1 MTLLLRVIL
10 VVAFSAIVLAIAY
23 VVVTDPG
30 SGTNVIAL
38 GHRPPVHGTVGPAV
52 KLGRGHAVMAS
63 GPAGLWVA
71 RQPQTGP
78 PGLVERIDT
87 STGKPE
93 HAYHVKILPQG
104 IAVGDGVIWVLGT
117 TPNDDMARLL
127 RIDAASGRV
136 EHRLLLTEP
145 PSCATEKYA
154 SCYPVAT
161 ADGVWVPLLDQVL
174 HVNRTGTMAD
184 QTVPMA
190 GHVWDL
196 TGSTGQL
203 WALAETAI
211 YRITERTG
219 AWHRIGLKKEV
230 GVGVQSNHV
239 AADGNSVW
247 VSSFPRDTTTN
258 PGRLTRIDPVGPVGQ
273 GAQVTGPQVT
283 VSRIYPGAGA
293 LALVDGGLWVARF
306 DGQGEL
312 DRLNAATGALT
323 GPFLPMPDQPTVL
336 AERGDDLWV
345 LSYQSSGNV
354 RTVTKVTLT
363 PAAQ

>member
-1 MTLLLRVIL
+1 MTLLLRVTL
-10 VVAFSAIVLAIAY
+10 VLVASAIVLAVAY

-30 SGTNVIAL
+30 TGTDVTAR
-38 GHRPPVHGTVGPAV
+38 GHRAPVEATVGPAV
-52 KLGRGHAVMAS
+52 SLGRGHAVMAA

-71 RQPQTGP
+71 RQPPTGS
-78 PGLVERIDT
+78 PGEVERIDT
-87 STGKPE
+87 STGTPE
-93 HAYHVKILPQG
+93 HAYQINIVPQG
-104 IAVGDGVIWVLGT
+104 IAVGRGVIWVLGT
-117 TPNDDMARLL
+117 RPNDHMASLL
-127 RIDAASGRV
+127 RIDPTSGRV
-136 EHRLLLTEP
+136 QHRLQLAEP
-145 PSCATEKYA
+145 PSCATEKFA

-161 ADGVWVPLLDQVL
+161 DDGVWVPLLDEIA
-174 HVNRTGTMAD
+174 HVNRSGTMAD
-184 QTVPMA
+184 KTVPVN

-196 TGSTGQL
+196 TGSLGQL

-211 YRITERTG
+211 YRITERTRDRL
-219 AWHRIGLKKEV
+219 RIGLKKHV

-239 AADGNSVW
+239 TTDGHSVW

-258 PGRLTRIDPVGPVGQ
+258 PGRLTRINPSQP
-273 GAQVTGPQVT
+273 PQVT

-323 GPFLPMPDQPTVL
+323 GPFKVMPDDPIVL
-336 AERGDDLWV
+336 VPRRDDLWV
-345 LSYQSSGNV
+345 LSYRSTGNV

-363 PAAQ
+363 PAAK

>member
-1 MTLLLRVIL
+1 VTLLLRVIL
-10 VVAFSAIVLAIAY
+10 VVAVSAIVLAIAY

-30 SGTNVIAL
+30 SGTDVVAR
-38 GHRPPVHGTVGPAV
+38 GHRPPVRGTVGPAV

-87 STGKPE
+87 STGRPE
-93 HAYHVKILPQG
+93 HAYRIKILPQG
-104 IAVGDGVIWVLGT
+104 IAVGRGVIWVLGT
-117 TPNDDMARLL
+117 KPNDKMATLL
-127 RIDAASGRV
+127 RIDPFSGRV
-136 EHRLLLTEP
+136 EHRLQLAEQ
-145 PSCATEKYA
+145 PSCATGKFA

-161 ADGVWVPLLDQVL
+161 DDGVWVPLLDQII
-174 HVNRTGTMAD
+174 HVNRSGTMAD
-184 QTVPMA
+184 QTVLLA

-219 AWHRIGLKKEV
+219 DWQRIGLKKTV
-230 GVGVQSNHV
+230 GVGVKSNHV

-247 VSSFPRDTTTN
+247 VSSFPRGTTTQ
-258 PGRLTRIDPVGPVGQ
+258 PGRLTRIEPEVQGQ
-273 GAQVTGPQVT
+273 QVTGPQVT

-323 GPFLPMPDQPTVL
+323 GPFKVMPDDPTVL
-336 AERGDDLWV
+336 VERGDDLWV
-345 LSYQSSGNV
+345 LSFQSSGNI

-363 PAAQ
+363 PAAH

>member
-1 MTLLLRVIL
+1 MTLLLRVTL
-10 VVAFSAIVLAIAY
+10 VLVASAIVLAVAY

-30 SGTNVIAL
+30 TGTDVTAR
-38 GHRPPVHGTVGPAV
+38 GHRAPVQATVGPAV
-52 KLGRGHAVMAS
+52 SLGRGHAVMAA

-71 RQPQTGP
+71 RQPPTGS
-78 PGLVERIDT
+78 PGEVERIDT
-87 STGKPE
+87 STGTPE
-93 HAYHVKILPQG
+93 HAYQINILPQG
-104 IAVGDGVIWVLGT
+104 IAVGRGVIWVLGT
-117 TPNDDMARLL
+117 RPNDHMASLL
-127 RIDAASGRV
+127 RIDPTSGRV
-136 EHRLLLTEP
+136 QHRLQLAEP
-145 PSCATEKYA
+145 PSCATEKFA

-161 ADGVWVPLLDQVL
+161 DDGVWVPLLDEIA
-174 HVNRTGTMAD
+174 HVNRSGTMAD
-184 QTVPMA
+184 KTVPVN

-196 TGSTGQL
+196 TGSLGQL

-211 YRITERTG
+211 YRITERTRYRL
-219 AWHRIGLKKEV
+219 RIGLKKHV

-239 AADGNSVW
+239 TTDGHSVW

-258 PGRLTRIDPVGPVGQ
+258 PGRLTRINPSQP
-273 GAQVTGPQVT
+273 PQVT

-323 GPFLPMPDQPTVL
+323 GPFKVMPDDPIVL
-336 AERGDDLWV
+336 VPRRDDLWV
-345 LSYQSSGNV
+345 LSYRSTGNV

-363 PAAQ
+363 PAAK

>member
-10 VVAFSAIVLAIAY
+10 VVAISAVVLAIAY

-30 SGTNVIAL
+30 SGTDVIAL
-38 GHRPPVHGTVGPAV
+38 GHRPPVHGTVGDSVA
-52 KLGRGHAVMAS
+52 LGRGHAVMAS

-71 RQPQTGP
+71 RQPQTGS
-78 PGLVERIDT
+78 PGELERIDT
-87 STGKPE
+87 STGRPE
-93 HAYHVKILPQG
+93 HAYQIKILPQG
-104 IAVGDGVIWVLGT
+104 IAVGHGVIWVLGT
-117 TPNDDMARLL
+117 KPNDDMATLL
-127 RIDAASGRV
+127 RIDPSSGRV
-136 EHRLLLTEP
+136 QHRLQLAEQ
-145 PSCATEKYA
+145 PSCATEKFA

-161 ADGVWVPLLDQVL
+161 ADGVWVPLLDEVI
-174 HVNRTGTMAD
+174 HVNRSGTMAD
-184 QTVPMA
+184 KTVPLT

-196 TGSTGQL
+196 TESTGQL

-211 YRITERTG
+211 YRITERTR
-219 AWHRIGLKKEV
+219 ASQRIGLKRHV

-239 AADGNSVW
+239 ATDGSSVW
-247 VSSFPRDTTTN
+247 VSSFPLGTTTN
-258 PGRLTRIDPVGPVGQ
+258 PGRLTRIDPVGQGQ
-273 GAQVTGPQVT
+273 GSQVT

-323 GPFLPMPDQPTVL
+323 GPFLPMPDDPTVL
-336 AERGDDLWV
+336 VERGDDLWV
-345 LSYQSSGNV
+345 LSYQSTGNV

-363 PAAQ
+363 PAAK

>member
-1 MTLLLRVIL
+1 MTLLLRVL
-10 VVAFSAIVLAIAY
+10 VVVALSAIVLAIAY

-30 SGTNVIAL
+30 SGTDVIAR
-38 GHRPPVHGTVGPAV
+38 GHRSPVQGSVGDPV

-71 RQPQTGP
+71 RQPQTGS
-78 PGLVERIDT
+78 PGLLERIDT
-87 STGKPE
+87 STGRPE
-93 HAYHVKILPQG
+93 HGYRIKILPQG
-104 IAVGDGVIWVLGT
+104 IAVGQRVIWVLGT
-117 TPNDDMARLL
+117 KPNDNMATLL
-127 RIDAASGRV
+127 RIDPSSGRV
-136 EHRLLLTEP
+136 EHRLQMVEP
-145 PSCATEKYA
+145 PSCATEKLA

-161 ADGVWVPLLDQVL
+161 ADGVWVPLLDEIV
-174 HVNRTGTMAD
+174 HVNRSGMMAD
-184 QTVPMA
+184 QTVPLT

-211 YRITERTG
+211 YRITERTR
-219 AWHRIGLKKEV
+219 ASQRIGLKQHV

-239 AADGNSVW
+239 AADGSSVW
-247 VSSFPRDTTTN
+247 VSSFPLDTTTN
-258 PGRLTRIDPVGPVGQ
+258 PGRLTRIDPVGQGQ
-273 GAQVTGPQVT
+273 GSQVT

-312 DRLNAATGALT
+312 DRLNAATGTLT
-323 GPFLPMPDQPTVL
+323 GPFLVMPDDPTVL
-336 AERGDDLWV
+336 VQRGDDLWV
-345 LSYQSSGNV
+345 LSYQSTGNV

-363 PAAQ
+363 PTAQ

>member
-1 MTLLLRVIL
+1 MTLLLRVLL
-10 VVAFSAIVLAIAY
+10 VVAISSIVLAIAY
-23 VVVTDPG
+23 LVVTDPG
-30 SGTNVIAL
+30 SGTDVTAH
-38 GHRPPVHGTVGPAV
+38 GHHPPVQGQVGVAV

-71 RQPQTGP
+71 RQPQAGS
-78 PGLVERIDT
+78 PGEVERIDT
-87 STGKPE
+87 TTGEPE
-93 HAYHVKILPQG
+93 HAYRLNILPQG
-104 IAVGDGVIWVLGT
+104 IAVGRGVIWVLGT
-117 TPNDDMARLL
+117 KPNATPATLL
-127 RIDAASGRV
+127 RIDPSSGRIQ
-136 EHRLLLTEP
+136 HRLQLAEQ
-145 PSCATEKYA
+145 PSCATEKFA

-161 ADGVWVPLLDQVL
+161 DDGVWVPLLDEIV
-174 HVNRTGTMAD
+174 HVNRSGTMAE
-184 QTVPMA
+184 QTVPLT

-219 AWHRIGLKKEV
+219 DSLRIGLKKHV

-239 AADGNSVW
+239 TTDGHSVW
-247 VSSFPRDTTTN
+247 VSSFPRDTATN
-258 PGRLTRIDPVGPVGQ
+258 PGRLTRISP
-273 GAQVTGPQVT
+273 TRTPQVM

-323 GPFLPMPDQPTVL
+323 GPFKVMPDDPIVL
-336 AERGDDLWV
+336 VQRGDDLWV
-345 LSYQSSGNV
+345 LSYRSTGNV
-354 RTVTKVTLT
+354 RTITKVTLT
-363 PAAQ
+363 PAAK

>member
-1 MTLLLRVIL
+1 MTLLLRVTL
-10 VVAFSAIVLAIAY
+10 VLVASAIVLAVAY

-30 SGTNVIAL
+30 TGTDVTAR
-38 GHRPPVHGTVGPAV
+38 GHRAPVEATVGPAV
-52 KLGRGHAVMAS
+52 SLGRGHAVMAA

-71 RQPQTGP
+71 RQPPTGS
-78 PGLVERIDT
+78 PGEVERIDT
-87 STGKPE
+87 STGTPE
-93 HAYHVKILPQG
+93 HAYQINILPQG
-104 IAVGDGVIWVLGT
+104 IAVGRGVIWVLGT
-117 TPNDDMARLL
+117 RPNDHMASLL
-127 RIDAASGRV
+127 RIDPTSGRV
-136 EHRLLLTEP
+136 QHRLQLAEP
-145 PSCATEKYA
+145 PSCATEKFA

-161 ADGVWVPLLDQVL
+161 DDGVWVPLLDEIA
-174 HVNRTGTMAD
+174 HVNRSGTMAD
-184 QTVPMA
+184 KTVPVN

-196 TGSTGQL
+196 TGSLGQL

-211 YRITERTG
+211 YRITERTRYRL
-219 AWHRIGLKKEV
+219 RIGLKKHV

-239 AADGNSVW
+239 TTDGHSVW

-258 PGRLTRIDPVGPVGQ
+258 PGRLTRINPSQP
-273 GAQVTGPQVT
+273 PQVT

-323 GPFLPMPDQPTVL
+323 GPFKVMPDDPIVL
-336 AERGDDLWV
+336 VPRRDDLWV
-345 LSYQSSGNV
+345 LSYRSTGNV

-363 PAAQ
+363 PAAK

>member
-10 VVAFSAIVLAIAY
+10 VVVLSAVVLAIAY

-30 SGTNVIAL
+30 SGTDVTAR
-38 GHRPPVHGTVGPAV
+38 GHRSPVAAHVGPAV
-52 KLGRGHAVMAS
+52 RLGRGRAVMAS

-71 RQPQTGP
+71 RQLPTGST
-78 PGLVERIDT
+78 GEVEQIDT
-87 STGKPE
+87 ATGKPE
-93 HAYHVKILPQG
+93 HAYQVNILPEG
-104 IAVGDGVIWVLGT
+104 IAVGHGVIWVLGIK
-117 TPNDDMARLL
+117 PNDDLATLL
-127 RIDAASGRV
+127 RIDPASGRV
-136 EHRLLLTEP
+136 QHRLQLAEQS
-145 PSCATEKYA
+145 SCATSEKFA

-161 ADGVWVPLLDQVL
+161 HDGVWVPLLSEIV
-174 HVNRTGTMAD
+174 HVNRSGAMAD
-184 QTVPMA
+184 QTVPVN

-196 TGSTGQL
+196 TGRVGQL

-211 YRITERTG
+211 YRITERTRVPQ
-219 AWHRIGLKKEV
+219 RIGLKPSV

-239 AADGNSVW
+239 TTDGNSVW

-258 PGRLTRIDPVGPVGQ
+258 PGRLTRIDAVGQ
-273 GAQVTGPQVT
+273 APQVT

-323 GPFLPMPDQPTVL
+323 GPFKVMPDNPIVL
-336 AERGDDLWV
+336 AQRGDDLWV
-345 LSYQSSGNV
+345 LSYRSTGNV
-354 RTVTKVTLT
+354 RTLTKVTLT
-363 PAAQ
+363 PAAK

>member
-10 VVAFSAIVLAIAY
+10 VVVLSAIVLAIAY

-30 SGTNVIAL
+30 SGTDVTAR
-38 GHRPPVHGTVGPAV
+38 GHRSPVQAQVGHAV
-52 KLGRGHAVMAS
+52 ELGPGRAVMAS

-71 RQPQTGP
+71 RQPPTGF
-78 PGLVERIDT
+78 PGEVERIDT
-87 STGKPE
+87 TTGKPE
-93 HAYHVKILPQG
+93 HAYRVNILPEG
-104 IAVGDGVIWVLGT
+104 IAVGHGVIWVLGT
-117 TPNDDMARLL
+117 KRPDGPATLL
-127 RIDAASGRV
+127 RIDPASGRV
-136 EHRLLLTEP
+136 QHRLQLAEQS
-145 PSCATEKYA
+145 SCATHKSA

-161 ADGVWVPLLDQVL
+161 RDGVWVPLISEIV
-174 HVNRTGTMAD
+174 HVNQSGTMAD
-184 QTVPMA
+184 RTAQVN

-196 TGSTGQL
+196 TGRVGQL

-211 YRITERTG
+211 YRITERTRVPQ
-219 AWHRIGLKKEV
+219 RIGLKPSL

-239 AADGNSVW
+239 TTDGNSVW
-247 VSSFPRDTTTN
+247 VSSFPRDTSPN
-258 PGRLTRIDPVGPVGQ
+258 PGRLTRIDPVGQ
-273 GAQVTGPQVT
+273 APQVT

-323 GPFLPMPDQPTVL
+323 GPFKVLPDDPIVL
-336 AERGDDLWV
+336 VQRGDDLWV
-345 LSYQSSGNV
+345 LSYRSTGNV

-363 PAAQ
+363 PAAK

>member
-1 MTLLLRVIL
+1 VTLLLRVIL

-30 SGTNVIAL
+30 SGTDVIAR
-38 GHRPPVHGTVGPAV
+38 GHRPPVQADPGPAV

-71 RQPQTGP
+71 RQPQTGS
-78 PGLVERIDT
+78 PGELERIDT
-87 STGKPE
+87 STGRPE
-93 HAYHVKILPQG
+93 HAYQIKILPQG
-104 IAVGDGVIWVLGT
+104 IAVGHGVIWVLGT
-117 TPNDDMARLL
+117 KPNHDMATLL
-127 RIDAASGRV
+127 RIDPSSGRV
-136 EHRLLLTEP
+136 QHRLQLAEQ
-145 PSCATEKYA
+145 PSCATEKFA

-161 ADGVWVPLLDQVL
+161 ADGVWVPLLDEVI
-174 HVNRTGTMAD
+174 HVNRSGTMAD
-184 QTVPMA
+184 KTVPLT

-196 TGSTGQL
+196 TESTGQL

-211 YRITERTG
+211 YRITERTR
-219 AWHRIGLKKEV
+219 ASQRIGLKRHV

-239 AADGNSVW
+239 ATDGSSVW
-247 VSSFPRDTTTN
+247 VSSFPLATTTTN
-258 PGRLTRIDPVGPVGQ
+258 PGRLTRIDPVGQGQ
-273 GAQVTGPQVT
+273 GSQVT

-312 DRLNAATGALT
+312 DRLNAATGTLT
-323 GPFLPMPDQPTVL
+323 GPFLPMPDDPTVL
-336 AERGDDLWV
+336 VERGDDLWV
-345 LSYQSSGNV
+345 LSYQSTGNV

-363 PAAQ
+363 PAAK

>member
-10 VVAFSAIVLAIAY
+10 VVVLSAVVLAIAY

-30 SGTNVIAL
+30 SGTDVTAR
-38 GHRPPVHGTVGPAV
+38 GHRSPVAAHVGPAV
-52 KLGRGHAVMAS
+52 RLGRGRAVMAS

-71 RQPQTGP
+71 RQPPTGSA
-78 PGLVERIDT
+78 GEVERIDT
-87 STGKPE
+87 ATGKPE
-93 HAYHVKILPQG
+93 HAYQINILPEG
-104 IAVGDGVIWVLGT
+104 IAVGHGVIWVLGIK
-117 TPNDDMARLL
+117 PNDDLATLL
-127 RIDAASGRV
+127 RIDPASGRV
-136 EHRLLLTEP
+136 QHRLQLAEQS
-145 PSCATEKYA
+145 SCATEKRA

-161 ADGVWVPLLDQVL
+161 HDGVWVPLLSEIV
-174 HVNRTGTMAD
+174 HVNRSGAMPD
-184 QTVPMA
+184 QTVPVN

-196 TGSTGQL
+196 TGRVGQL

-211 YRITERTG
+211 YRITERTRVPQ
-219 AWHRIGLKKEV
+219 RIGLKPSV

-239 AADGNSVW
+239 TTDGNSVW

-258 PGRLTRIDPVGPVGQ
+258 PGRLTRIDAVGQ
-273 GAQVTGPQVT
+273 APQVT

-323 GPFLPMPDQPTVL
+323 GPFKVMPDNPIVL
-336 AERGDDLWV
+336 AQRGDDLWV
-345 LSYQSSGNV
+345 LSYRSTGNV
-354 RTVTKVTLT
+354 RTLTKVTLT
-363 PAAQ
+363 PAAK

>member
-10 VVAFSAIVLAIAY
+10 VVVLSAIVLAIAY

-30 SGTNVIAL
+30 SGTDVTAR
-38 GHRPPVHGTVGPAV
+38 GHRSPVQAHVGPAV
-52 KLGRGHAVMAS
+52 RLGHGRAVMAS

-71 RQPQTGP
+71 RQPRTGS
-78 PGLVERIDT
+78 PGEVERIDT
-87 STGKPE
+87 ATGKPE
-93 HAYHVKILPQG
+93 HAYQINILPEG
-104 IAVGDGVIWVLGT
+104 IAVGHGVIWVLGIK
-117 TPNDDMARLL
+117 PNDDLATLL
-127 RIDAASGRV
+127 RIDPASGRV
-136 EHRLLLTEP
+136 QHRLQLAKQ
-145 PSCATEKYA
+145 PSCATEKFA

-161 ADGVWVPLLDQVL
+161 NDGVWVPLLDEIA
-174 HVNRTGTMAD
+174 HVNRSGTMAD
-184 QTVPMA
+184 RTAPVD

-196 TGSTGQL
+196 TGNLGQL

-219 AWHRIGLKKEV
+219 DSLRIGLKKHV

-239 AADGNSVW
+239 TTDGHSVW
-247 VSSFPRDTTTN
+247 VSSYPRDTTTN
-258 PGRLTRIDPVGPVGQ
+258 PGRLTRISP
-273 GAQVTGPQVT
+273 ARTPQVT

-323 GPFLPMPDQPTVL
+323 GPFKVMPDNPIVL
-336 AERGDDLWV
+336 VQRGDDLWV
-345 LSYQSSGNV
+345 LSYRSTGNV

-363 PAAQ
+363 PAAK

>member
-1 MTLLLRVIL
+1 MTLLLRVTL
-10 VVAFSAIVLAIAY
+10 VLVASAIVLAVAY

-30 SGTNVIAL
+30 SGTDVTAR
-38 GHRPPVHGTVGPAV
+38 GHRAPVEATVGPAV
-52 KLGRGHAVMAS
+52 SLGRGHAVMAA

-71 RQPQTGP
+71 RQPPTGS
-78 PGLVERIDT
+78 PGEVERIDT
-87 STGKPE
+87 STGTPE
-93 HAYHVKILPQG
+93 HAYQINILPQG
-104 IAVGDGVIWVLGT
+104 IAVGRGVIWVLGT
-117 TPNDDMARLL
+117 RPNDHMASLL
-127 RIDAASGRV
+127 RIDPTSGRV
-136 EHRLLLTEP
+136 QHRLQLAEP
-145 PSCATEKYA
+145 PSCATEKFA

-161 ADGVWVPLLDQVL
+161 DDGVWVPLLDEIA
-174 HVNRTGTMAD
+174 HVNRSGTMAD
-184 QTVPMA
+184 KTVPVN

-196 TGSTGQL
+196 TGSLGQL

-211 YRITERTG
+211 YRITERTRYRL
-219 AWHRIGLKKEV
+219 RIGLKKHV

-239 AADGNSVW
+239 TTDGHSVW

-258 PGRLTRIDPVGPVGQ
+258 PGRLTRINPSQP
-273 GAQVTGPQVT
+273 PQVT

-323 GPFLPMPDQPTVL
+323 GPFKVMPDDPIVL
-336 AERGDDLWV
+336 VPRRDDLWV
-345 LSYQSSGNV
+345 LSYRSTGNV

-363 PAAQ
+363 PTAK

>member
-1 MTLLLRVIL
+1 M
-10 VVAFSAIVLAIAY
+10 
-23 VVVTDPG
+23 
-30 SGTNVIAL
+30 
-38 GHRPPVHGTVGPAV
+38 
-52 KLGRGHAVMAS
+52 
-63 GPAGLWVA
+63 
-71 RQPQTGP
+71 
-78 PGLVERIDT
+78 
-87 STGKPE
+87 
-93 HAYHVKILPQG
+93 
-104 IAVGDGVIWVLGT
+104 
-117 TPNDDMARLL
+117 
-127 RIDAASGRV
+127 
-136 EHRLLLTEP
+136 
-145 PSCATEKYA
+145 
-154 SCYPVAT
+154 AT
-161 ADGVWVPLLDQVL
+161 ADGVWVPLLDEIV
-174 HVNRTGTMAD
+174 HVNRSGTMAD
-184 QTVPMA
+184 QTVQLS

-219 AWHRIGLKKEV
+219 VSQRIGLKQNV

-239 AADGNSVW
+239 VADGHSVW

-258 PGRLTRIDPVGPVGQ
+258 PGRLTRIDPRGQ
-273 GAQVTGPQVT
+273 GPQVT

-323 GPFLPMPDQPTVL
+323 GPFLPLPDDPTVL
-336 AERGDDLWV
+336 VGGGDDLWV
-345 LSYQSSGNV
+345 LSYRSTGNV

>member
-1 MTLLLRVIL
+1 MTLLLRVTL
-10 VVAFSAIVLAIAY
+10 VLVASAIVLAVAY

-30 SGTNVIAL
+30 TGTDVTAR
-38 GHRPPVHGTVGPAV
+38 GHRAPVEATVGPAV
-52 KLGRGHAVMAS
+52 SLGRGHAVMAA

-71 RQPQTGP
+71 RQPPTGS
-78 PGLVERIDT
+78 PGEVERIDT
-87 STGKPE
+87 STGTPE
-93 HAYHVKILPQG
+93 HAYQINILPQG
-104 IAVGDGVIWVLGT
+104 IAVGRGVIWVLGT
-117 TPNDDMARLL
+117 RPNDHMASLL
-127 RIDAASGRV
+127 RIDPTSGRV
-136 EHRLLLTEP
+136 QHRLQLAEP
-145 PSCATEKYA
+145 PSCATEKFA

-161 ADGVWVPLLDQVL
+161 DDGVWVPLLDEIA
-174 HVNRTGTMAD
+174 HVNRSGTMAD
-184 QTVPMA
+184 KTVPVN

-196 TGSTGQL
+196 TGSLGQL

-211 YRITERTG
+211 YRITERTRDRL
-219 AWHRIGLKKEV
+219 RIGLKKHV

-239 AADGNSVW
+239 TTDGHSVW

-258 PGRLTRIDPVGPVGQ
+258 PGRLTRINPSQP
-273 GAQVTGPQVT
+273 PQVT

-323 GPFLPMPDQPTVL
+323 GPFLVIRDDPTVL
-336 AERGDDLWV
+336 VERGDDLWV
-345 LSYQSSGNV
+345 LSYRSSRNV

-363 PAAQ
+363 PAAK